1 VSRSSPI
8 PTRNMTTQES
18 TTQVNAGLM
27 PESPDLRVID
37 KPRVRTHLQQLLE
50 DLAKE
55 AEADDGNA

>member
-1 VSRSSPI
+1 
-8 PTRNMTTQES
+8 MTTQES
-18 TTQVNAGLM
+18 TIQVDAGLM

-37 KPRVRTHLQQLLE
+37 KPCVLTHLQQLLE